1 MAYEDSLLR
10 RPFWPVN
17 FGERASNA
25 IQGAINTIGGLS
37 GGKAPMMAAGAAIP
51 SSATLSDF
59 RFTGPLIRSDKSR
72 RVAVEEPNVTIADR
86 GPAWD
91 APKPSNA
98 FRPFPYVAPPPAKPA
113 MSEDM
118 RARIRMYELSEMS
131 PQAQDVVFAASGQG
145 GEINAQYSPT
155 LPQTTLSPYSIPS
168 VAAPQLGIGMG
179 SQISE
184 INRPSFQSL
193 AGTPQPA
200 QQLPSVTQ
208 QIPIQGRAIETPHG
222 TLYATSEAPRG
233 QMTQVQSFGSRST
246 AFEGRTPTQQQALLA
261 KMRTQG
267 ASIMRDN
274 IKAQEQFFAQ
284 KRAERAALSQA
295 ETVARAS
302 GATSMDIMR
311 AREAMQPSTIA
322 GIRAQALP
330 FMQFGPQPASLAS
343 SAAQRFGSNLSI
355 TQPKP
360 SGGFGIS
367 TLGTNYPSNSRRTR
381 FIDNRYTRAD
391 STGALS
397 SGG

>member
-1 MAYEDSLLR
+1 MAYEDSFLR
-10 RPFWPVN
+10 RPFFPVN
-17 FGERASNA
+17 LGERTSNA

-72 RVAVEEPNVTIADR
+72 RAAVEEPNVTIADR

-118 RARIRMYELSEMS
+118 RARIRMYELSKMS

-193 AGTPQPA
+193 AGTLQPA

-208 QIPIQGRAIETPHG
+208 QIPIQRRAIETPYG

-246 AFEGRTPTQQQALLA
+246 AFEGRTPAQQQALLA
-261 KMRTQG
+261 QMRQIG
-267 ASIMRDN
+267 SQMAG
-274 IKAQEQFFAQ
+274 AQERFFAQ

-295 ETVARAS
+295 ETVARAG

-311 AREAMQPSTIA
+311 AREAMQPS
-322 GIRAQALP
+322 GIVDIRKQALP

-343 SAAQRFGSNLSI
+343 TAAQRFGSNLSI

-381 FIDNRYTRAD
+381 FVDNRYTQAD

-397 SGG
+397 IGG